1 MRVDG
6 LQRNLGL
13 GDDAEGSL
21 ATNHQTDQVETG
33 DSFNCFVPKRHDF
46 AIGHHHGELPNRFSR
61 DPILC
66 AQQTTG
72 ISGDVAADGR
82 PESTCRVGR
91 EPQPKLLRRKIQVL
105 VDDASLHLRPPVLG

>member
-13 GDDAEGSL
+13 GDYSEGSL
-21 ATNHQTDQVETG
+21 AANHQTDQVETG

-46 AIGHHHGELPNRFSR
+46 AIGHHHGELSNRLAR
-61 DPILC
+61 DAVLC

-72 ISGDVAADGR
+72 ISGDVTADGR
-82 PESTCRVGR
+82 PESTCWVGR
-91 EPQPKLLRRKIQVL
+91 EPQPELLRRKIQVL
-105 VDDASLHLRPPVLG
+105 VDDAGLHLRPTVFG